1 MQKTEEDKSVN
12 YVFCKSITITEI
24 HDSSPHVCKNYFIL
38 LLVFN
43 IFVFTNTQA
52 NCSLYF
58 RYSRDIDEDY
68 YHGCNTNLTQIA

>member
-43 IFVFTNTQA
+43 IFVFTNTRPIVHYTLDTRGILMRITTMGA
-52 NCSLYF
+52 
-58 RYSRDIDEDY
+58 
-68 YHGCNTNLTQIA
+68 TQI